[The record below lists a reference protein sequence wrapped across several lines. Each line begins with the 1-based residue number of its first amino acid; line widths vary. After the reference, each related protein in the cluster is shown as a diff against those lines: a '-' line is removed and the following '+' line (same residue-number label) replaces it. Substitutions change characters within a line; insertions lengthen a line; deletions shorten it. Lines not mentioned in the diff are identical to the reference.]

1 MKNDNDIRLKNRIFN
16 LSLNMKIRYNAMIK
30 LKLYIAIIILIGLSG
45 CQSLL
50 PTAKGLPSLSP
61 SVEQIAQNSTSQQQ
75 AEIIWREQS
84 FSFLLYQQQQA
95 QQLHVIAMTF
105 SGQVLFELVYNG
117 QKINVLQR
125 HSALKNLPLD
135 FLMRDIWWATLPS
148 SQLQSAL
155 TSLNYQMVE
164 QEHSRQ
170 IINNQ
175 QQTRLSVK
183 REPQKMHIENHVIP
197 YRLILTATQE
207 QFLLDNE

>member
-1 MKNDNDIRLKNRIFN
+1 MIYRHRLSCLMLMTTITLLSSCQIF
-16 LSLNMKIRYNAMIK
+16 MP
-30 LKLYIAIIILIGLSG
+30 
-45 CQSLL
+45 Q
-50 PTAKGLPSLSP
+50 AKGLPELQP
-61 SVEQIAQNSTSQQQ
+61 SVSQITQATSSQQQ
-75 AEIIWREQS
+75 AEIIWHEQS

-155 TSLNYQMVE
+155 TSLNYQMIE
-164 QEHSRQ
+164 QQNLRQ
-170 IINNQ
+170 IIGDNQ
-175 QQTRLSVK
+175 QSKLSVQH
-183 REPQKMHIENHVIP
+183 EAQKMLIDNHVIP
-197 YRLILTATQE
+197 YRLILSTTQE

>member
-1 MKNDNDIRLKNRIFN
+1 
-16 LSLNMKIRYNAMIK
+16 MIK
-30 LKLYIAIIILIGLSG
+30 FKLYLAITILTGLSG
-45 CQSLL
+45 CQSLI
-50 PTAKGLPSLSP
+50 PSAKGLPNL
-61 SVEQIAQNSTSQQQ
+61 QTSIEHLTQTKTTQQQ
-75 AEIIWREQS
+75 AEMFWHEHS

-105 SGQVLFELVYNG
+105 SGQVLFELHYDG
-117 QKINVLQR
+117 KKINVLQR
-125 HSALKNLPLD
+125 HSALKKLPLD

>member
-1 MKNDNDIRLKNRIFN
+1 
-16 LSLNMKIRYNAMIK
+16 MINFK
-30 LKLYIAIIILIGLSG
+30 LCLTIIILTGLCG

-50 PTAKGLPSLSP
+50 PTAKGLPELQP
-61 SVEQIAQNSTSQQQ
+61 SVSQITQVTSTQQQ
-75 AEIIWREQS
+75 AEMIWQQHS

-105 SGQVLFELVYNG
+105 SGQVLFELHYDG
-117 QKINVLQR
+117 KKINVLQR
-125 HSALKNLPLD
+125 HSALKKLPLD